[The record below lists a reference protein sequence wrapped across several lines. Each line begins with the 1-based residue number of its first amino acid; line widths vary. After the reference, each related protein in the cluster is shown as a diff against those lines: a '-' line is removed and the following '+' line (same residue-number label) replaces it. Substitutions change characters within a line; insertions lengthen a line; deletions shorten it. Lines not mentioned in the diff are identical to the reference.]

1 MPEMQMETGKRR
13 VQLEYSAGQ
22 RERQHGRTGH
32 HRHDEG
38 RRWGLRG
45 TPARS
50 IVEYAPFLDPME
62 NLRLRIMLEQAI
74 QEMIQEGCY
83 SDVIGGDLILTGCGE
98 GLLRSVLLCTG
109 L

>member
-1 MPEMQMETGKRR
+1 
-13 VQLEYSAGQ
+13 
-22 RERQHGRTGH
+22 
-32 HRHDEG
+32 
-38 RRWGLRG
+38 
-45 TPARS
+45 
-50 IVEYAPFLDPME
+50 
-62 NLRLRIMLEQAI
+62 MLEQAI